1 MPMDIYILYYSTDP
15 LRSLSIK
22 HTYDYSLSHLI
33 FTKIHSVQDS
43 YYYSSDPATFKKC
56 PCLL

>member
-1 MPMDIYILYYSTDP
+1 MPMDIYILYYSTDT

-33 FTKIHSVQDS
+33 FTKIHSVQYS
-43 YYYSSDPATFKKC
+43 Y
-56 PCLL
+56 LLQL